1 MKEISFNSNGDVL
14 LPHGIAYTN
23 PSKEELVFATG
34 SALEA
39 IQKNPEHCGDFWFLT
54 LLAIVALRA
63 GEGRFCKAEQSA
75 EAQSLTGTEP

>member
-1 MKEISFNSNGDVL
+1 MNEIQFDENGDVV
-14 LPHGIAYTN
+14 LPFEIAHAN
-23 PSKEELVFATG
+23 PSKEELAFATG
-34 SALEA
+34 SALQA
-39 IQKNPEHCGDFWFLT
+39 IQKKPECCGDFWFLT